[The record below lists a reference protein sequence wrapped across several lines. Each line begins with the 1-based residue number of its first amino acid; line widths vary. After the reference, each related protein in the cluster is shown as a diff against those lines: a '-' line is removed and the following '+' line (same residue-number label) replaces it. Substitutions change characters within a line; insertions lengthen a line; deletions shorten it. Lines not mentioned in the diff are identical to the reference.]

1 MHPPCSR
8 GHPCH
13 FALVE
18 PRSSARNHRSV
29 GSPARFDRQSGAT
42 VGSDWDGE
50 DGLAP
55 SDGNWTVAIRVDL
68 TYSWESSGPS
78 IWSRADANRC
88 ARVLNLALN
97 FRSDGDMCGRGCNPI
112 RSNRRRPFL
121 IGWPCSADT
130 PFVCQYCLRAPMF
143 S

>member
-18 PRSSARNHRSV
+18 LGAALGITGQW
-29 GSPARFDRQSGAT
+29 GSPARLDRQSGAT

-68 TYSWESSGPS
+68 TYSRESSGPS

-88 ARVLNLALN
+88 ARVLDLALN
-97 FRSDGDMCGRGCNPI
+97 FRSDGDMCGRGCCPI
-112 RSNRRRPFL
+112 RSNQRRPFL
-121 IGWPCSADT
+121 IGWPCLADT
-130 PFVCQYCLRAPMF
+130 P
-143 S
+143 STS